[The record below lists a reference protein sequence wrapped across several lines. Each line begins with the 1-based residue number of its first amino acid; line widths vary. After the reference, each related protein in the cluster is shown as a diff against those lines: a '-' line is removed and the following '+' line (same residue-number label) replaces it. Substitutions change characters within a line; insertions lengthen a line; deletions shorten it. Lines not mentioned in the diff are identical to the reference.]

1 MSKQDLKLS
10 QKEWAEVALALE
22 EASDTRGRGSQAAAA
37 RPAILAR
44 LLPFLFGART
54 AAFPVD
60 DRRRT
65 LRDYIAAAT
74 ARKCP
79 LDIWVPALEALGFNR
94 RQIDALAL
102 LSAPPRHQLRPQ
114 G

>member
-1 MSKQDLKLS
+1 MARQDIKLS
-10 QKEWAEVALALE
+10 RKEWAEVALALE
-22 EASDTRGRGSQAAAA
+22 EASDTSGRASRHAAD
-37 RPAILAR
+37 RPSVLAR

-54 AAFPVD
+54 ANHPVD
-60 DRRRT
+60 DRRRR

-79 LDIWVPALEALGFNR
+79 LDMWVPALEALGFNR